1 MNRVLAMGVLGLAM
15 AWAGDDSKDTNPPA
29 VQMIGPGLYR
39 VGAVLVNR
47 DERTVSFESQLNT
60 NAGPMEYL
68 LVHERGKVHESIL
81 KTSAEP
87 FHIHT
92 AMLLLGVAP
101 STNSAGAEAAS
112 GPIEEPAA
120 IKLPGRKIEVTV
132 SWTAAGRRQDVPGGE
147 LVFNTQANGPLTN
160 AAWVYNGS
168 RMISGR
174 YIAQIEGSI
183 ISLITDAGAQV
194 NQTGPGHDNDQIWT
208 ASTNRLPRAGV
219 PARVTLKLAE

>member
-1 MNRVLAMGVLGLAM
+1 MTRAESA
-15 AWAGDDSKDTNPPA
+15 APP
-29 VQMIGPGLYR
+29 VQMIGPGQYR

-101 STNSAGAEAAS
+101 STNSAAGEAPS
-112 GPIEEPAA
+112 GPIEEPAST
-120 IKLPGRKIEVTV
+120 KLPGPPLSVTV
-132 SWTAAGRRQDVPGGE
+132 SWSDEGRAHSLSAGE
-147 LVFNTQANGPLTN
+147 LVFNTQAKAPLTN

-194 NQTGPGHDNDQIWT
+194 NHVGPGHDNDQIWT
-208 ASTNRLPRAGV
+208 ANTNRLPKAGLPV
-219 PARVTLKLAE
+219 RVTFKLAK

>member
-1 MNRVLAMGVLGLAM
+1 LGSL
-15 AWAGDDSKDTNPPA
+15 PA
-29 VQMIGPGLYR
+29 TAVAENAASPVQLIGPGQYR

-47 DERTVSFESQLNT
+47 DERTLSFESQLNT
-60 NAGPMEYL
+60 NVGPMEYL

-101 STNSAGAEAAS
+101 STNAAASETPS
-112 GPIEEPAA
+112 GPIEEPASA
-120 IKLPGRKIEVTV
+120 KLPGPPVSISV
-132 SWTAAGRRQDVPGGE
+132 SWADEGRVQSLAAGE
-147 LVFNTQANGPLTN
+147 LVFNTQARAPLTN

-174 YIAQIEGSI
+174 YIAQIEGSV

-194 NQTGPGHDNDQIWT
+194 NHVGPGHDNDQIWT
-208 ASTNRLPRAGV
+208 AHTNRLPKAGQPV
-219 PARVTLKLAE
+219 RVTIKLAK